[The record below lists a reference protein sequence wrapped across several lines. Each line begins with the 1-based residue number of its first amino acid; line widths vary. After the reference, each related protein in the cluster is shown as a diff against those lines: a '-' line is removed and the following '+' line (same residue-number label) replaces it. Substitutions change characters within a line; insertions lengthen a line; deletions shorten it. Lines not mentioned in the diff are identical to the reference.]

1 MAQNLKIIALNY
13 MLNEKTKNA
22 DPETR
27 DFKVFFDLVNGDTV
41 SANWR
46 DVLVNNDE
54 ASIKLKNAETD
65 EAYFLEYVLF
75 TDKIVGI
82 YTQLDVD
89 EEYEDSDEDEEDED
103 EDEDEIEFDNV

>member
-82 YTQLDVD
+82 YTQLDYQEFD
-89 EEYEDSDEDEEDED
+89 EDSDEDDS
-103 EDEDEIEFDNV
+103 DEIEFD